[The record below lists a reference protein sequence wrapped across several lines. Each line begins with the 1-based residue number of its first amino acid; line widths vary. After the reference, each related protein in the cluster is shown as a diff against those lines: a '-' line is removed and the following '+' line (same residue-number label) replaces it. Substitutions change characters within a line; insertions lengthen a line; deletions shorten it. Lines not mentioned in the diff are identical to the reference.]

1 MSKSIQPVSVW
12 VGGEVKTAKYLGMIS
27 VNDNLESS
35 ATFYYQLYA
44 EALDEQGLP
53 IIGESLIGGN
63 LTMDGQ
69 DYEDWG
75 NQSGVDINTWAYNW
89 SASKLNIVII

>member
-1 MSKSIQPVSVW
+1 MAKSIQPVSVW

-27 VNDNLESS
+27 VNDNLETS

-75 NQSGVDINTWAYNW
+75 NQSGVDINTWAYSW
-89 SASKLNIVII
+89 STSKLNIVII

>member
-1 MSKSIQPVSVW
+1 MAKSIQPVSVW
-12 VGGEVKTAKYLGMIS
+12 VGGEVKIAKYLGMIS
-27 VNDNLESS
+27 VNDNLETS

-44 EALDEQGLP
+44 EAMDEQGLP
-53 IIGESLIGGN
+53 IMGASLVGGN

-75 NQSGVDINTWAYNW
+75 SQSGSDINTWAYDW
-89 SASKLNIVII
+89 AAGKLNLVII

>member
-1 MSKSIQPVSVW
+1 
-12 VGGEVKTAKYLGMIS
+12 MIS